1 MADKAPNLK
10 IGIGADTKD
19 WDKGAKQVKSDL
31 KDLQKTGTQALGSI
45 GDAFGVNTG
54 KVAQMTASIRGLGQ
68 KMSEAGNAGV
78 AAFGNILKS
87 ITPIGGAIAGIGIGA
102 AIAGFKELQKEAD
115 AFKNTVAGANMEMAT
130 AAYVDTYKQILRD
143 FNGDVGKSIAETESK
158 WKKFWGTIGI
168 TMRELFT
175 TGAWQGT
182 YQNPAGG
189 AAMDEYLKRIGAASQ
204 GAQKAQDITNQ
215 IYELERKRKEQ
226 AVELAKLN
234 DDIADKMQVAK
245 DATASAAEREDAIYK
260 IELMLSQKRAMTVG
274 MEEKLAELYKERSS
288 LASDSVEAADAT
300 LAQEVR
306 VYETSRAI
314 TQEETSLLKIK
325 NSIGKATDAEI
336 ARMNELLKKQKELQ
350 DAIDKTHAKW
360 AGMSSALPGLSGGAS
375 LSGGVIGPAM
385 TILPRQESVDLFR
398 ETFVAQLGEITV
410 AVGFKAD
417 TEKIKDITN
426 EVTSLLSSAVSR
438 SAELIGNL
446 VGTLAGGGDGWAEF
460 KNAALSAFG
469 DMAMAVG
476 KIAISTGLAVSG
488 IQAAINSGNWYLAVV
503 AGAALV
509 ALGAAVKSSLSAV
522 ANGDYSAS
530 GGGYSSSGYSSSG
543 GDFETR
549 NVNVNVTGTLQA
561 DGNQLIAVIQNQNQ
575 KNYYME

>member
-45 GDAFGVNTG
+45 GDMFGVNTG
-54 KVAQMTASIRGLGQ
+54 KIAQMAGAMRGLGM
-68 KMSEAGNAGV
+68 KMSECGSAGV
-78 AAFGNILKS
+78 SAFGNILKA
-87 ITPIGGAIAGIGIGA
+87 IGPVEVAIAGLG
-102 AIAGFKELQKEAD
+102 IAGAVAAFKNLNAEAD
-115 AFKNTVAGANMEMAT
+115 AFKNTVAGANIEMAT
-130 AAYVDTYKQILRD
+130 AAYVDTYRQVLRD
-143 FNGDVGKSIAETESK
+143 FNSRTGSGLAHAAAEAKKIFGEVGAVISDYFASN
-158 WKKFWGTIGI
+158 KFW
-168 TMRELFT
+168 
-175 TGAWQGT
+175 
-182 YQNPAGG
+182 NPAGNAQSSAEQYR
-189 AAMDEYLKRIGAASQ
+189 AAGEAAE
-204 GAQKAQDITNQ
+204 KAEQYTNE
-215 IYELERKRKEQ
+215 IYQLERRRKEQ
-226 AVELAKLN
+226 SVELARLN
-234 DDIADKMQVAK
+234 ADIADKMLVAK
-245 DATASAAEREDAIYK
+245 DATVSTAERQDAIYK
-260 IELMLSQKRAMTVG
+260 IELMLSQKKAMTVDL
-274 MEEKLAELYKERSS
+274 ENRLATLYQQRSD
-288 LASDSVEAADAT
+288 LASDSVAAADAT
-300 LAQEVR
+300 IAQSARAYEVER
-306 VYETSRAI
+306 SI
-314 TQEETSLLKIK
+314 TAEETSLLRIK
-325 NSIGKATDAEI
+325 NSIGKASDAEI
-336 ARMNELLKKQKELQ
+336 ARMNKLLEQQKRLQ
-350 DAIDKTHAKW
+350 EAIDATHAKW
-360 AGMSSALPGLSGGAS
+360 AGMSSALPGLSRGAS
-375 LSGGVIGPAM
+375 LSGGVTGPAM
-385 TILPRQESVDLFR
+385 TILPRQDSVDLFK

-488 IQAAINSGNWYLAVV
+488 IQAAINSGNWYLAVA

-509 ALGAAVKSSLSAV
+509 ALGAAVKSSHSAV

>member
-31 KDLQKTGTQALGSI
+31 KDLEKTGTQALGSI

-54 KVAQMTASIRGLGQ
+54 KVAQMTASIRGLGH

-189 AAMDEYLKRIGAASQ
+189 AAMDEYLKRIGTASQ

-260 IELMLSQKRAMTVG
+260 IELMLSQKRAMTVS
-274 MEEKLAELYKERSS
+274 MEEKLSELYKERSS
-288 LASDSVEAADAT
+288 LASDSVEEADAV

-375 LSGGVIGPAM
+375 LSGGVTGPAM
-385 TILPRQESVDLFR
+385 TILPRQDSVDLFK

-488 IQAAINSGNWYLAVV
+488 IQAAINSGNWYLAVA